1 MALKKKVTVRAEVI
15 VDDKTKTGL
24 ASIKNNAGA
33 LSNSFK
39 QTSAQASALTA
50 STGALTKSFIA
61 SGIALFGLPSAVQA
75 ITSAFKAS
83 ISEATRYQ
91 AAMIGLSSVA
101 AAFSQSQ
108 GDARKAALEL
118 SQDGLLSVT
127 EAAEGLKNLLGTGF
141 GLDQAITLMKGFK
154 DAAAFNRQGT
164 LEFGQAIVG
173 ATQGIKNQNSIMVDN
188 VGITKNLSIIMKEAG
203 LSVEDLGSI
212 TTDASVRQKLYNGL
226 LRETAVFEG
235 DAARASETLQGSTS
249 QLRTQIK
256 LLEASVGAA
265 LAPALQFLAE
275 ATVHAIKAMMP
286 APETMVAVA
295 RAALQLA
302 AAVKSAAQSLPG
314 FVKSGVQLITGQYQ
328 KSFETL
334 KGTIGKV
341 ADTAGTAQEKVRSIT
356 VEGIQNMTNIAR
368 NAVGSMDS
376 VATNAAK
383 KAADLAKKVSDEI
396 RGYTEDL
403 QKMTRNFEESLTDLL
418 FAHKDKTEGLQTDI
432 AKENK
437 AFKEATETREKRFAK
452 EMKGIEKS
460 HADKTKQINDDIK
473 EETARMEEAL
483 QKQQAFQ
490 DDKYLTQAEKS
501 RERKEELK
509 ANLRTE
515 EEEYREKTNEVKLTF
530 EEETEKEKQEHN
542 ERVQSLQKELDAEL
556 ALQKKYADEFA
567 KVKDQEAEDDI
578 TRLKRKFAQEASER
592 QRD

>member
-173 ATQGIKNQNSIMVDN
+173 ATQGIKNQNSIIDN

-295 RAALQLA
+295 RAALQLP
-302 AAVKSAAQSLPG
+302 AAVKIAAQSLLG

-418 FAHKDKTEGLQTDI
+418 FAHKDKTERLQTDI

-437 AFKEATETREKRFAK
+437 AFKEATETREKRF
-452 EMKGIEKS
+452 
-460 HADKTKQINDDIK
+460 
-473 EETARMEEAL
+473 
-483 QKQQAFQ
+483 
-490 DDKYLTQAEKS
+490 
-501 RERKEELK
+501 
-509 ANLRTE
+509 
-515 EEEYREKTNEVKLTF
+515 
-530 EEETEKEKQEHN
+530 
-542 ERVQSLQKELDAEL
+542 
-556 ALQKKYADEFA
+556 
-567 KVKDQEAEDDI
+567 
-578 TRLKRKFAQEASER
+578 RLP
-592 QRD
+592 